1 MYCISS
7 VPRQGSSLS
16 RKNLEYNDLPFHNY
30 ELDALLV
37 VLLVRFYTDVVDSNT
52 SSITASTMSVN
63 VAVVNNM
70 VAALL
75 SDIDEAILAQPRV
88 SPNSSSAPV
97 IAWANLAFRSIH
109 QALTD
114 LVPMLAGRL
123 NDLEAS
129 PPSRQP
135 TDTTTSGGATP
146 GASTS
151 TSKPAGRLP
160 RCKKCHARG
169 HDADSCRTTNPAA
182 MRKRV
187 AQNSRTARAVQAAH
201 ALVPSAPALQRVV
214 GTAYTAAP
222 IPMEF
227 AAIAADATEL
237 RRRAAQSRRDKRL
250 RGRSSTSS

>member
-1 MYCISS
+1 
-7 VPRQGSSLS
+7 
-16 RKNLEYNDLPFHNY
+16 
-30 ELDALLV
+30 
-37 VLLVRFYTDVVDSNT
+37 
-52 SSITASTMSVN
+52 MSVN

-70 VAALL
+70 VATLL

-97 IAWANLAFRSIH
+97 IAWSNHAFRSIH
-109 QALTD
+109 QALSD

-123 NDLEAS
+123 NDLEAT

-135 TDTTTSGGATP
+135 TGTTTSGGATP

-169 HDADSCRTTNPAA
+169 HEADSCRTTNPAA

-201 ALVPSAPALQRVV
+201 ALVPSAPAFQRVA
-214 GTAYTAAP
+214 GTAFTAAP

-237 RRRAAQSRRDKRL
+237 RRRSAQSRRDKRL
-250 RGRSSTSS
+250 RGRSSTSA

>member
-1 MYCISS
+1 
-7 VPRQGSSLS
+7 VGSRGLTS
-16 RKNLEYNDLPFHNY
+16 RRFG
-30 ELDALLV
+30 ALLV
-37 VLLVRFYTDVVDSNT
+37 VLLVRFHTDVVDSNT

-63 VAVVNNM
+63 VAAVNNM

-75 SDIDEAILAQPRV
+75 SDIDEAILDQPRV
-88 SPNSSSAPV
+88 NPNSPSAPV
-97 IAWANLAFRSIH
+97 IAWADHAFRTIH

-123 NDLEAS
+123 NDLEIT

-135 TDTTTSGGATP
+135 TGTTTSGGATP

-169 HDADSCRTTNPAA
+169 HDTDSCHTANPAA

-187 AQNSRTARAVQAAH
+187 AQNSRAARAVQAAH
-201 ALVPSAPALQRVV
+201 ALVPSAPTLSHVA
-214 GTAYTAAP
+214 GSAYTAAP